1 MEWQEG
7 VAYRVPLVAVPR
19 TPHRQVRSVSATG
32 VMPDF
37 FAPLGPLQQ
46 LSQKN
51 GVFFDYG
58 TPPPSFFSPA
68 AWHLPKVLIL
78 QSASA

>member
-1 MEWQEG
+1 MEWEEE
-7 VAYRVPLVAVPR
+7 VAYRVPLAAVPR

-46 LSQKN
+46 LSQKM
-51 GVFFDYG
+51 VFFDMG
-58 TPPPSFFSPA
+58 HPRALFFSP
-68 AWHLPKVLIL
+68 PPGTCPRF
-78 QSASA
+78 